1 MLLSL
6 IEVCMTGRKNAM
18 LTTEDRRWLTGEKV
32 YDGQHAKQQR
42 YQRRRDI
49 RERVY
54 NSILDFSILLDEL
67 DDDEWREIVGE
78 VTDGGKQWQNADED
92 LQAGVR
98 DGLAFLLRTIG
109 IATLMRDDQASQGT
123 VPERLFTTALRR
135 AGHRD
140 GLLVESVSL
149 DIEAT
154 DVGIPELLDDLQSDE
169 PLSAGSL
176 YLLMESG
183 TVDTDVVQDCLR
195 DELFDDSEEA

>member
-1 MLLSL
+1 
-6 IEVCMTGRKNAM
+6 M
-18 LTTEDRRWLTGEKV
+18 LTTEDRRWLREEKV

-54 NSILDFSILLDEL
+54 NSMLDFSILLEEL
-67 DDDEWREIVGE
+67 NDDEWREIFGDI
-78 VTDGGKQWQNADED
+78 TDGGRQWQNADED

-98 DGLAFLLRTIG
+98 DGLAFLLRTVG
-109 IATLMRDDQASQGT
+109 VATLMRDEQASQGT
-123 VPERLFTTALRR
+123 VPERLFTAALRR

-140 GLLVESVSL
+140 GVLVESVSL

-154 DVGIPELLDDLQSDE
+154 DVGIPELLEDLKSDE
-169 PLSAGSL
+169 PMSAGSL

-183 TVDTDVVQDCLR
+183 VVDTDVVQNCLR
-195 DELFDDSEEA
+195 DQLLEDDPEEV

>member
-1 MLLSL
+1 
-6 IEVCMTGRKNAM
+6 MTGRKNAM

-42 YQRRRDI
+42 YQRRQDI

-54 NSILDFSILLDEL
+54 NSMLDFSILLEEL
-67 DDDEWREIVGE
+67 DDDEWREIFGE
-78 VTDGGKQWQNADED
+78 VVDGGQQWQNVDED

-109 IATLMRDDQASQGT
+109 VATLMRDGQASQGT
-123 VPERLFTTALRR
+123 VPERLFTAALRR

-140 GLLVESVSL
+140 GLLVDAVFL
-149 DIEAT
+149 DIDAT
-154 DVGIPELLDDLQSDE
+154 DVGIPGLLEDLQSDE
-169 PLSAGSL
+169 PMSAGSL

-183 TVDTDVVQDCLR
+183 AVDTDVVQDCLR
-195 DELFDDSEEA
+195 DQLVDDDSEEA